1 MTTFYE
7 TLLTLWVELIEIKN
21 NGFHVK
27 KNCLFIIT
35 NCPYQAG
42 IQISQKFMSRLHLI
56 PSRHDKAFSV
66 TFRKK

>member
-35 NCPYQAG
+35 NCPYQAEIHRPG
-42 IQISQKFMSRLHLI
+42 LNCKLFQ
-56 PSRHDKAFSV
+56 
-66 TFRKK
+66 